1 MHAFTKSIAAAS
13 ISHVTWTMQKSS
25 CIYIEA
31 GILCS
36 PRSFNFPLHT
46 SIIATFVP
54 TKVPQMKGNKEGPRQ
69 KDKKQSLKKENE
81 KKRTNDNDH
90 TMCAIFIYLQTNA
103 CIITAHIYTLR
114 NHVEM
119 CHGSIKPARFCLR
132 ARSFSPRSRWIHS
145 R

>member
-1 MHAFTKSIAAAS
+1 MNKLAFGFEMHHACMHKKYSSGIDLSCYVDHA
-13 ISHVTWTMQKSS
+13 KCS

-36 PRSFNFPLHT
+36 PPSFNFPLHT

-69 KDKKQSLKKENE
+69 RDKKQSLKEENE
-81 KKRTNDNDH
+81 KKRTNDH
-90 TMCAIFIYLQTNA
+90 TMCAIFIYLQRNA

-119 CHGSIKPARFCLR
+119 CHGSIKPCSILLKD
-132 ARSFSPRSRWIHS
+132 
-145 R
+145 